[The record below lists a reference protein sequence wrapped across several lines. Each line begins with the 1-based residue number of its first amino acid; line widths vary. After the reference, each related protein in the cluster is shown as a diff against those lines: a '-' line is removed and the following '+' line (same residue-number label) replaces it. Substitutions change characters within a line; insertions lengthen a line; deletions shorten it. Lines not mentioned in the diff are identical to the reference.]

1 MLYEFARRYDEW
13 ADQPHSGSSLTGA
26 LAALGEHGVCLDS
39 EWPLSQR
46 DRAAS
51 PEALRAARG
60 NQPAAMRQ
68 VEREVEAIRQRRREA
83 AVADQDQTL
92 QTLVAREEAARHS
105 LLDAEKR
112 MQDLQHEVN
121 ELQPGRLIMRFIEE
135 RSRSSDYRSRLGI
148 VSLVRRDFERL
159 SELADP
165 ESKEHNAELMPVERI
180 ILYVDD
186 FDRCKPERVIEVLE
200 TVHLLLAFRLF
211 MVVVAVDPRWL
222 RHCLERHY
230 PDLLSVS
237 GAPRALVAHVLPSR
251 PATAQDY
258 LEKIFQIPFLLQPLK
273 DDGFRRLVHGLT
285 AGGVVAEQIASVV
298 GQSGATPTGKVVKS
312 NAGPEAPAETKTST
326 ATGRAPRRAAY
337 AAVEPLSREAVEWKQ
352 LCATLLRLSESDF
365 PGIQVHEL
373 QPWVRVVARYSF
385 TLTATTTLLEG

>member
-1 MLYEFARRYDEW
+1 
-13 ADQPHSGSSLTGA
+13 
-26 LAALGEHGVCLDS
+26 
-39 EWPLSQR
+39 
-46 DRAAS
+46 
-51 PEALRAARG
+51 
-60 NQPAAMRQ
+60 
-68 VEREVEAIRQRRREA
+68 
-83 AVADQDQTL
+83 
-92 QTLVAREEAARHS
+92 
-105 LLDAEKR
+105 
-112 MQDLQHEVN
+112 
-121 ELQPGRLIMRFIEE
+121 MRFIEE

-285 AGGVVAEQIASVV
+285 AGGVVAETTAD
-298 GQSGATPTGKVVKS
+298 TETG
-312 NAGPEAPAETKTST
+312 T
-326 ATGRAPRRAAY
+326 ATGREPRRAAH